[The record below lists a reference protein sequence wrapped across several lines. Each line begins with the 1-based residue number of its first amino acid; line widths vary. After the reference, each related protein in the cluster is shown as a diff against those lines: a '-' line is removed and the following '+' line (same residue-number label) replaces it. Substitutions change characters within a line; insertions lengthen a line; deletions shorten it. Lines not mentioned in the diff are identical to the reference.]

1 MFDPQTQRPPTTKL
15 FEHRRVSRCGS
26 DCQCLLP
33 PSGWRVQ
40 IALQDIFLGPRCK
53 RRQRD
58 FAGIRL
64 SKTYAECQRRKL
76 SDNQPTQPDDLLVR
90 GRKAIRSIRVKMK
103 GLLVRFDRE
112 PTGSPAIEASLEE
125 FDP

>member
-1 MFDPQTQRPPTTKL
+1 MGGYLVSGAIANACYPQVDGGSKLLFRIFSLDPG
-15 FEHRRVSRCGS
+15 ENVGDGIC
-26 DCQCLLP
+26 
-33 PSGWRVQ
+33 
-40 IALQDIFLGPRCK
+40 
-53 RRQRD
+53 
-58 FAGIRL
+58 AGIRL

-76 SDNQPTQPDDLLVR
+76 SDNQPTQPDDLLAR

-112 PTGSPAIEASLEE
+112 ATGSPAIEASLEE

>member
-1 MFDPQTQRPPTTKL
+1 MGGYLVWGAIAHACYPQVDGGSKLLFRILSPTA
-15 FEHRRVSRCGS
+15 
-26 DCQCLLP
+26 
-33 PSGWRVQ
+33 
-40 IALQDIFLGPRCK
+40 I
-53 RRQRD
+53 

-76 SDNQPTQPDDLLVR
+76 SDNQPTQPDDLLAR

-112 PTGSPAIEASLEE
+112 ATDSPAIEASLEE
-125 FDP
+125 FNP